1 MNETSDSDARLQ
13 KLLEKRG
20 QDLVRGLIEEFR
32 MLNREVAALK
42 RELAATSDYQATRD
56 RLLVIETTAAK
67 IRRLPRVVTI
77 QADQNLRFQD
87 GFYALERT
95 SEGTPFRWTGPAPQ
109 FSFDIFIDRTSA
121 LQMQLEALS
130 CIDFDVQ
137 KNVSLLADGESIP
150 VNVERGESGLEVTAT
165 LPPRDGNEGTNLVFV
180 LPAALTPPDSDD
192 TRTLGFA
199 FSRIGIMAVGADV
212 ASMTAPHSDAPKSD
226 DAVEA
231 DEFGLDKSAAAE

>member
-1 MNETSDSDARLQ
+1 MDETSDSEARLQ

-32 MLNREVAALK
+32 TLNREVAALK
-42 RELAATSDYQATRD
+42 RELAATSDYQAMRD

-67 IRRLPRVVTI
+67 IRRLPRVVVI
-77 QADQNLRFQD
+77 EADQNLRFQD

-95 SEGTPFRWTGPAPQ
+95 SDGIPFRWTGPAPQ
-109 FSFDIFIDRTSA
+109 FSFDIFIDRTSTV
-121 LQMQLEALS
+121 QVKLEALS

-137 KNVSLLADGESIP
+137 KNVSLLADGESVP
-150 VNVERGESGLEVTAT
+150 VAVERVESGLEITAI

-199 FSRIGIMAVGADV
+199 FSRIGVTALGADV
-212 ASMTAPHSDAPKSD
+212 ASMTAPRSSAPKAEE
-226 DAVEA
+226 AVEA